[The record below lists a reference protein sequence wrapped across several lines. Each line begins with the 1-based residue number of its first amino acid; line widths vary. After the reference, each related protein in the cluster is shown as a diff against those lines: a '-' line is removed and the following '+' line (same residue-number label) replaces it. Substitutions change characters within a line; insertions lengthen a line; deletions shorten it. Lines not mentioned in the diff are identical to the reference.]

1 MGDRIVKI
9 PGLSRSFA
17 RSVAAWI
24 FWGIVAALVNVLFV
38 ARNFVSEGRGDALAF
53 FLGAAPLVMSL
64 QIILSALLIRIYRIR
79 SRAWAMIT
87 GGVTGFVMPVLLFA
101 LLWIIASAKPS
112 HWGHYLVDGLVWTML
127 SCGVSLFGIGLV
139 SGISIG
145 HAGWKNWV

>member
-1 MGDRIVKI
+1 MN
-9 PGLSRSFA
+9 PGLTRSFA
-17 RSVAAWI
+17 RSVATWI

-38 ARNFVSEGRGDALAF
+38 TRNFVSAGRGDALAF

-64 QIILSALLIRIYRIR
+64 QIMLSALLIRTYRIR

-87 GGVTGFVMPVLLFA
+87 GGVTGFVMPVFLFA

-112 HWGHYLVDGLVWTML
+112 PWGHYLVEGLVWTML
-127 SCGVSLFGIGLV
+127 ICAVSLFAIGLM

-145 HAGWKNWV
+145 YAGWKNRV